1 MDKELFD
8 YLSDLKIENIT
19 LKKQMQGFTDK
30 GINKYF
36 ERKCDI
42 LIDALNAIDRAKIP
56 LIQPLVAGVLR
67 DVEEKIGKLEQEYRE
82 LGELKWTK
90 YTK

>member
-8 YLSDLKIENIT
+8 SLSDLKIENIK
-19 LKKQMQGFTDK
+19 LKKQMQGFTDR

-56 LIQPLVAGVLR
+56 LVEPRVADVFR
-67 DVEEKIGKLEQEYRE
+67 DTEEKISRLKEEFEQ
-82 LGELKWTK
+82 LGEL
-90 YTK
+90 

>member
-8 YLSDLKIENIT
+8 YLSDLKIENIK
-19 LKKQMQGFTDK
+19 LKKQIQGFTDR

-56 LIQPLVAGVLR
+56 LIQPHVADVFR
-67 DVEEKIGKLEQEYRE
+67 DTEEKINRLKQEFEQ
-82 LGELKWTK
+82 LGEL
-90 YTK
+90 

>member
-8 YLSDLKIENIT
+8 YLSDLKIENIK
-19 LKKQMQGFTDK
+19 LKKQIQDFTDK
-30 GINKYF
+30 GINKFF

-56 LIQPLVAGVLR
+56 LIQPTVADALR
-67 DVEEKIGKLEQEYRE
+67 YAQKEIDKLEQEYKER
-82 LGELKWTK
+82 GEL
-90 YTK
+90 

>member
-8 YLSDLKIENIT
+8 YLTDLKIENIK
-19 LKKQMQGFTDK
+19 LKKQIQGFTDK

-42 LIDALNAIDRAKIP
+42 LIDAINAIDRAKILMIEP
-56 LIQPLVAGVLR
+56 AIAGVIREAQTELH
-67 DVEEKIGKLEQEYRE
+67 KLEQEYKQAIE
-82 LGELKWTK
+82 EI
-90 YTK
+90 

>member
-8 YLSDLKIENIT
+8 YLSDLKIENIK
-19 LKKQMQGFTDK
+19 LKKQIQGFADK

-42 LIDALNAIDRAKIP
+42 LIDTLNAIDRAKIP
-56 LIQPLVAGVLR
+56 LIQPTVA
-67 DVEEKIGKLEQEYRE
+67 DAICYAEKEIDKLEQEYKE
-82 LGELKWTK
+82 LGEL
-90 YTK
+90 

>member
-8 YLSDLKIENIT
+8 YLSDLKIENIK
-19 LKKQMQGFTDK
+19 LKKQMQGFTDR

-56 LIQPLVAGVLR
+56 LVEPRVADVFR
-67 DVEEKIGKLEQEYRE
+67 DTEEKINRLKEEFEQ
-82 LGELKWTK
+82 LGEL
-90 YTK
+90 

>member
-8 YLSDLKIENIT
+8 YLSDLKIENIK
-19 LKKQMQGFTDK
+19 LKKQMQGYTDR

-56 LIQPLVAGVLR
+56 LIQPLVADVFR
-67 DVEEKIGKLEQEYRE
+67 DTEEKINRLKQEFEE
-82 LGELKWTK
+82 LGEL
-90 YTK
+90 

>member
-8 YLSDLKIENIT
+8 YLSDLKIENIK
-19 LKKQMQGFTDK
+19 LKKQMQGFTDR

-56 LIQPLVAGVLR
+56 LVEPRVADVFR
-67 DVEEKIGKLEQEYRE
+67 DTEEKISRLKEEFEQ
-82 LGELKWTK
+82 LGEL
-90 YTK
+90 

>member
-8 YLSDLKIENIT
+8 YLTDLKIENIK
-19 LKKQMQGFTDK
+19 LKKQIQGFTEK

-56 LIQPLVAGVLR
+56 LIQPTVADTFR
-67 DVEEKIGKLEQEYRE
+67 YVEKEIGKLEQEYKE
-82 LGELKWTK
+82 LGEL
-90 YTK
+90 

>member
-8 YLSDLKIENIT
+8 YLSDLKIENIK
-19 LKKQMQGFTDK
+19 LKKQIQGFTDK

-56 LIQPLVAGVLR
+56 LIEPRVSDVFR
-67 DVEEKIGKLEQEYRE
+67 DTEEKIRRLGQEYEE
-82 LGELKWTK
+82 LGEL
-90 YTK
+90 